1 MKEFTRFLERLKSGK
16 LKSGTPR
23 PPEPLV
29 MQLAEREIT
38 ITLRKHQTARRMTL
52 RLTPDGEAAII
63 TIPKR
68 VSRAEAQGFAERS
81 RPWLEKQIAKRPPK
95 KSFSNGTTIPLRGE
109 PHAIVET
116 GGARG
121 LVQRDTVGREII
133 VPGAKEH
140 VARRLTDFLKAEA
153 KRDLEVASRHYAALM
168 SAKFKRITIRDQ
180 RSRWGSCSTDGSLSY
195 SWRLILTPP
204 QVLDYVA
211 AHEVAHLIEMN
222 HGPRFWR
229 LVLTH
234 CPHARFAK
242 QWLKT
247 HGRDVHSFG

>member
-1 MKEFTRFLERLKSGK
+1 MKGFTRFLERLKSG
-16 LKSGTPR
+16 TPH
-23 PPEPLV
+23 PPEPLS
-29 MQLAEREIT
+29 LSIDGRAIT
-38 ITLRKHQTARRMTL
+38 INLRRHQSAKRMTL
-52 RLTPDGEAAII
+52 RLSPDGEGAVM

-68 VSRAEAQGFAERS
+68 VTRIEAQDFAERS
-81 RPWLEKQIAKRPPK
+81 RPWLEKQLARRSPK
-95 KSFSNGTTIPLRGE
+95 KSFSNGAVLPLRGE
-109 PHAIVET
+109 PHALVET

-121 LVQRDTVGREII
+121 IVQCDAAGRQIL
-133 VPGAKEH
+133 VPGASGH
-140 VARRLTDFLKAEA
+140 VSRRVTDFLKTEA
-153 KRDLEVASRHYAALM
+153 KRDLETASRHYAKLM
-168 SAKFKRITIRDQ
+168 DAKFSRLTIRDQ
-180 RSRWGSCSTDGSLSY
+180 KSRWGSCSAGGALSY
-195 SWRLILTPP
+195 SWRLILAPP

-247 HGRDVHSFG
+247 NGRDVHSFG

>member
-52 RLTPDGEAAII
+52 RLTPDGDAAII

-81 RPWLEKQIAKRPPK
+81 RPWLEKQLAKRAPK
-95 KSFSNGTTIPLRGE
+95 KPFSNGTTIPLRGE

-121 LVQRDTVGREII
+121 LVQRDAALREIV
-133 VPGAKEH
+133 VPGSTEH

-153 KRDLEVASRHYAALM
+153 KRDLEIASRHYAGLM
-168 SAKFKRITIRDQ
+168 NTKYKRITIRDQ

-195 SWRLILTPP
+195 SWRLILAPP

-211 AHEVAHLIEMN
+211 AHEVAHLLEMN